1 VVERGKYAK
10 GGKTQSKI
18 SIGDLVHIPSMNKS
32 GVVTNIIS
40 QGKHYT
46 VAFVDGSKYVADA
59 KELELIHDDG
69 DYMAKGGTM
78 KDILSQTE
86 KEKRFN
92 AYYDYVDEKM
102 IEGDEEAQE
111 IIENYGYSVKESVL
125 YDFIDKKMIEGD
137 RKAENLIK
145 MFGEKMAKG
154 GLTEHG
160 LRLNDTIKSGGHIGK
175 TTVRVHNS
183 NNGDYMVD
191 LDKGKRTKLEY
202 NRKTKKYEKTMAK
215 GGNVYTPAI
224 VVVNKSDKSQEE
236 TIYINN
242 IKDGAD
248 LIYEIEQA
256 VGDNYEVTEVEGI
269 PESFLSRDNINRI
282 DMDESEWDAVINA
295 WDASQ
300 TNGIDF
306 EVLGDVYS
314 DYSPSN
320 MSDFIN
326 ENYEGYFANE
336 EDLARH
342 YVDMV
347 GWDGIGNDAQQRYFD
362 YESFGMD
369 LSQDYS
375 EYKGHY
381 FRTYKKGGKIGKYNL
396 NKYLKTKTMKKGGAT
411 KKPQMGDP
419 SLKTNP
425 YWSDPKHT
433 KFSKRKRL
441 PVIRFYSDDEAFEYG
456 HGGEAYAKGGS
467 MKQSQW
473 GKYIDSGLRAKR
485 AGKRK
490 APSGEYYYE
499 SRPNRSDKDPKK
511 KLADGGMMAYGGTMK
526 QSKWGKYIDSG
537 LRAKRAGKRKAKS
550 GEYYFES
557 RPNRSDKDP
566 KKKLAQG
573 GNLGGFTYDIG
584 GL

>member
-1 VVERGKYAK
+1 MVERKKTYLIESFSIIGEEDDYNDGASGNYVYDYFEKVNKTFNNKDEILEWINKNFVDGISWNDIEEEYDEDTDTTQLRSGMLCNYDAYNGYFWKADAQEIYEWKNGDKILYSFDITINVSAYRKTAFAK

-18 SIGDLVHIPSMNKS
+18 SVGDLVHIPSMNKS

-59 KELELIHDDG
+59 KELEIIHDDS
-69 DYMAKGGTM
+69 DY
-78 KDILSQTE
+78 
-86 KEKRFN
+86 
-92 AYYDYVDEKM
+92 
-102 IEGDEEAQE
+102 
-111 IIENYGYSVKESVL
+111 
-125 YDFIDKKMIEGD
+125 
-137 RKAENLIK
+137 
-145 MFGEKMAKG
+145 MAKG

-160 LRLNDTIKSGGHIGK
+160 LKLNDTIKSGGHIGK

-215 GGNVYTPAI
+215 GGNVYSPAI

-300 TNGIDF
+300 TSGIDF

-369 LSQDYS
+369 LSHDYS

-441 PVIRFYSDDEAFEYG
+441 PVIRTFSDDEAFEYG

-490 APSGEYYYE
+490 SPSGGFYYE
-499 SRPNRSDKDPKK
+499 N
-511 KLADGGMMAYGGTMK
+511 
-526 QSKWGKYIDSG
+526 
-537 LRAKRAGKRKAKS
+537 
-550 GEYYFES
+550 